1 MSHFIMKIL
10 LIIIAVS
17 MYTLGEIHSKFLK
30 YIMGIPMGIVYGLFT
45 GNWIGAC
52 LIAGSY
58 AIATQFGYGENN
70 WLTKL
75 LSPIGSI
82 IFCGVALGLA
92 SMPLIGFWSLLAGL
106 ISGGVWYYLEKKDG
120 VINEPWVGILRS
132 LSATILIMG
141 A

>member
-1 MSHFIMKIL
+1 M
-10 LIIIAVS
+10 IAGCVTL
-17 MYTLGEIHSKFLK
+17 YTLGEIKNKNYK
-30 YIMGIPMGIVYGLFT
+30 YICGLPMMLGCLLTPMSWIPLLCGLTYF
-45 GNWIGAC
+45 
-52 LIAGSY
+52 
-58 AIATQFGYGENN
+58 IATEFGYGENN

-92 SMPLIGFWSLLAGL
+92 SFPLIGYWAILAGL
-106 ISGGVWYYLEKKDG
+106 MSGGMWYYLNKKDG
-120 VINEPWVGILRS
+120 IINEPWVGILRS